1 MKYYELRS
9 DTFTQ
14 PSEMMRKAMATAEVG
29 DDVYAEDPSINRLE
43 ALAAEITGKEAALF
57 VTSGSMGNLIPL
69 FVNGGPLSEVL
80 THTES
85 HIIQHEVGAVA
96 SIAGV
101 LPVGIATPRGILSV
115 EALEPHIK
123 PHQYDLTKTAMIEV
137 ENTIGGICY
146 PLETLRAIKALAEK
160 HQILVHLD
168 GARIF
173 NASIA
178 TGVAV
183 KEFASCADTLS
194 FCISKGLGAPVGSL
208 ICGDAAFIGKA
219 RSVRKVLG
227 GGMRQGG
234 ILAAAGIYA
243 LEHNVERLGEDHAH
257 ARQIAETLAQTGWA
271 QLELEDVETN
281 MVFFSVKG
289 HRGPKV
295 AEVLDRHG
303 IRSNALGDTIR
314 FVTHLD
320 FSEEDCQAVCTILA
334 NLDEQEFLT

>member
-1 MKYYELRS
+1 MKQYELRS

-14 PSEMMRKAMATAEVG
+14 PSEAMRKAMAVAEVG
-29 DDVYAEDPSINRLE
+29 DDVYAEDLSINRLE

-80 THTES
+80 THSES

-101 LPVGIATPRGILSV
+101 LPIGISTPRGILSV
-115 EALEPHIK
+115 EALEAQIK
-123 PHQYDLTKTAMIEV
+123 PQQYDLAKTAMIEV

-146 PLETLRAIKALAEK
+146 PLERLREIKGLAER
-160 HQILVHLD
+160 HNILVHLD
-168 GARIF
+168 GARLF
-173 NASIA
+173 NAAVA
-178 TGVAV
+178 TGVTV
-183 KEFASCADTLS
+183 KELAACSDTLS

-208 ICGDAAFIGKA
+208 LCGDISFIAKA

-234 ILAAAGIYA
+234 ILAAAGIFA
-243 LEHNVERLGEDHAH
+243 LEHNVERLAEDHLH
-257 ARQIAETLAQTGWA
+257 ARQIAKTLAQTSWA
-271 QLELEDVETN
+271 QVHLEDVETN
-281 MVFFSVKG
+281 MVFFSVPG
-289 HRGPKV
+289 HRGQNV
-295 AEVLDRHG
+295 AEALARQG
-303 IRSNALGDTIR
+303 IRSNALGDSIR

-320 FSEEDCQAVCTILA
+320 FTSDDCQAVCSILA
-334 NLDEQEFLT
+334 NFDERDF